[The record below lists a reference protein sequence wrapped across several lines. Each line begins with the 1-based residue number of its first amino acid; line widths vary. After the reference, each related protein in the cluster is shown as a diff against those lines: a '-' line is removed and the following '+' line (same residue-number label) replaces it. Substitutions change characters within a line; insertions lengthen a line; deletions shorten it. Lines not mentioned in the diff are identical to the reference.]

1 MSKKFVHV
9 FLYTKPNEK
18 PPIISNIG
26 DIILLNRFL
35 VKIIKNYSYYFFFF
49 FFLLSLKKMT
59 STKNT
64 KHDIQ

>member
-49 FFLLSLKKMT
+49 FFF
-59 STKNT
+59 
-64 KHDIQ
+64 

>member
-35 VKIIKNYSYYFFFF
+35 VKIIKNYSYFFF

>member
-35 VKIIKNYSYYFFFF
+35 VKIIKNYSYFFFF